1 MELYLDII
9 IVLSTGIIGAVV
21 TFWVNEV
28 LSQGPVRSSAL
39 PSLIIGL
46 IFHFWRGNIPET
58 LHAVPTIYI
67 GASFVGMVSS
77 NVMSGYRR
85 VGTAGFIYAVIYLNS
100 SLFFQGFGGA
110 LGMTAAISVLVTLC
124 FPTVVT
130 KRGVVLGIFGLR
142 KLVFYKKYT
151 TRDNINFLIKH
162 RKKL

>member
-1 MELYLDII
+1 MELYLDIFI
-9 IVLSTGIIGAVV
+9 TLSTGIIGAVI
-21 TFWVNEV
+21 TFWVNEG
-28 LSQGPVRSSAL
+28 LGQGPVRSSAL
-39 PSLIIGL
+39 PSLVIGL
-46 IFHFWRGNIPET
+46 VFHFYGKNIPEV

-77 NVMSGYRR
+77 NVMSGYKR
-85 VGTAGFIYAVIYLNS
+85 VGMAGFIYGVIYLNS
-100 SLFFQGFGGA
+100 SLFFHGFGGA

-151 TRDNINFLIKH
+151 SRDNLMFLIKH